1 MQNNIVV
8 NNFYQCTLVNEL
20 QKANCA
26 ANNSKFN
33 YKVRQL
39 YLVDMMEH

>member
-8 NNFYQCTLVNEL
+8 NYFYQCTLVNGL

-26 ANNSKFN
+26 ANNSKFIW
-33 YKVRQL
+33 RQL